1 MLCASSRCP
10 FLWSLDSL
18 LIWKGQAGLGVECL
32 PSMRE
37 PWVNCLVLQ
46 RQQTPV
52 WKEGNSMSLRHL
64 FSWPS
69 YLGHGP
75 LDNMRGGLRILAW
88 ISDWNSHWLITL
100 SPAHPTERTDCF
112 LWMKVMV
119 ELLSCWCF
127 ITLRDWFKNI
137 QWLVRRCKQDILR
150 NRFLCRE
157 ERQGVTR

>member
-1 MLCASSRCP
+1 MKLVSNQKYVCMFSCLYICEEAICESDRGARVADSITDAGNRIYMLCASSRCP

-112 LWMKVMV
+112 L
-119 ELLSCWCF
+119 
-127 ITLRDWFKNI
+127 
-137 QWLVRRCKQDILR
+137 
-150 NRFLCRE
+150 
-157 ERQGVTR
+157 